1 MAIKM
6 KGFIILLV
14 SLNIYILC
22 YYFFHFPSSKHQFLF
37 PSSKHQF
44 LDDTITIRAEEDTRS
59 EAIANKNDQLRASF
73 DGKPWPDLPSYMPW
87 QGDPMARAGSCEAY
101 FGNGFNRP
109 FRLVANASAA
119 SRKVSVFSDG
129 KLGSFSCAYSETL
142 ETSICEARRMVM
154 YPDKIQMSQGGE
166 DIESV
171 LGRDE
176 MTELPS
182 YSEGAFQIEAPP
194 SYKGR
199 VVSPELLDQ
208 IMPQGAVHTHT
219 MRSLLQN
226 LVAVPSADFFCSQ
239 WIEEPTLIVTR
250 FEYANLFHTYTD
262 WYSAYVTSRVAGL
275 SKRPRLV
282 FVDGHSKS
290 PMDQAWE
297 ALYTSVTY
305 AKNFSGPVCFRH
317 ALLTPLGYE
326 TALFKGL
333 TESIPCRGCSA
344 IELKQKPDD
353 SRTARLNEFGEMF
366 RASFGLLSG
375 ESENFKPSSV
385 HNVLFMRR
393 EDYLAHPRHGG
404 KVESRLKN
412 EEEVLDALQ
421 KWAPSLLKCKVNIV
435 NGLFAHM
442 SMIDQV
448 RDVQAASVIVSA
460 HGAALTHSIAARPG
474 TVVLEI
480 ISSYYRRPHF
490 ALISQW
496 KGLEYHAIN
505 LEGSVARCPE
515 VIKVLG
521 GIMKS
526 LGC

>member
-226 LVAVPSADFFCSQ
+226 LVAVPSADFVCSQ
-239 WIEEPTLIVTR
+239 
-250 FEYANLFHTYTD
+250 
-262 WYSAYVTSRVAGL
+262 
-275 SKRPRLV
+275 
-282 FVDGHSKS
+282 S